1 MFRFPKIKSIQFSFM
16 EFGPSNP
23 IVGSAKNKIS
33 FEQVKRY
40 YLPRLFA
47 NENINFYP
55 NISFNDQLDIF
66 YDKCQAKADCRE
78 CIGFFHTQLSV
89 PEEHELFC
97 KQFIPA
103 ENHRLSQLERKNKT
117 EFSRKLLVRR
127 SERSKEKFV
136 QDWEPFYDKM
146 QKEIDK
152 RKKLVI
158 YMPEFLE
165 YEIFYGYRHT
175 VEFDD
180 DRSHW
185 RLHELWQLEHL
196 RYCSEEK
203 RLWPQKS
210 LYEEKLSERLIIE
223 DISRRIEK
231 SSLDDNS
238 E

>member
-16 EFGPSNP
+16 EFGPTNP
-23 IVGSAKNKIS
+23 IVESAMNKIS

-55 NISFNDQLDIF
+55 NISFNDQLDTF
-66 YDKCQAKADCRE
+66 YDKCKAKADCGD
-78 CIGFFHTQLSV
+78 CIGFFHTQLSIH
-89 PEEHELFC
+89 EEHELFC
-97 KQFIPA
+97 KEFIPA
-103 ENHRLSQLERKNKT
+103 EDHRLSQLEQKNKT
-117 EFSRKLLVRR
+117 EFSRKLFVRR
-127 SERSKEKFV
+127 SKRSKEKFV

-146 QKEIDK
+146 QNEIDE

-158 YMPEFLE
+158 YMPQFLE

-175 VEFDD
+175 VVFNGE
-180 DRSHW
+180 RSHW
-185 RLHELWQLEHL
+185 RLYELWQLDRL
-196 RYCSEEK
+196 RYWFEEK
-203 RLWPQKS
+203 SLWPSKS

-231 SSLDDNS
+231 FSLNENS